1 MTDELLTHGRNI
13 LRSQPFSALLGT
25 ALDAFSHGHAELSL
39 AIGPQH
45 MQHQGSVHGG
55 ILAYLADNALAFA
68 GGSLFGDAV
77 TVELK
82 INFLK
87 PARGERLRVV
97 ADVVGSGE
105 AQAVCRCD
113 IFCDAEAGAVLCAAA
128 QGTIR
133 RPPAKR

>member
-1 MTDELLTHGRNI
+1 MTDDLLALGRNI
-13 LRSQPFSALLGT
+13 LRAQPFSTHLGT
-25 ALDAFSHGHAELSL
+25 ILDAFSPGHAELSL
-39 AIGPQH
+39 VVSPLH
-45 MQHQGSVHGG
+45 MQHQSSVHGG
-55 ILAYLADNALAFA
+55 ILAYLADSALAFA
-68 GGSLFGDAV
+68 GGSLFGDAI
-77 TVELK
+77 TVEMK

-87 PARGERLRVV
+87 PARGDRLRVV

-113 IFCDAEAGAVLCAAA
+113 VFCDGEAGTVLCAAA

>member
-1 MTDELLTHGRNI
+1 VNGDELLVHGRNI
-13 LRSQPFSALLGT
+13 LRGQPFSEHLGT
-25 ALDAFSHGHAELSL
+25 KLDAFTPGHAELSL
-39 AIGPQH
+39 AVTPVLL
-45 MQHQGSVHGG
+45 QHQGTVHGG
-55 ILAYLADNALAFA
+55 VLSYLADNALAFA

-77 TVELK
+77 TVEMK

-113 IFCDAEAGAVLCAAA
+113 VFCDDVLCAAA
-128 QGTIR
+128 QDTIR